1 MPGQVK
7 AIIPDKFNKAAML
20 EVLNTEFAKYAP
32 FLTKDFERTT
42 TNWKGEKPKFTP
54 VVIKG
59 KVETGE
65 MTLQVRVTG
74 PKKGRDKWK
83 WLNEGTDP
91 HIIRPKGTGYPLQF
105 KTGYT
110 AGSKPGS
117 TFTIRGGATGP
128 EVKAM
133 EVHHPGFPA
142 RGWSDLIIKEHETP
156 FYRWMKAAM
165 ERAARES
172 GHAIK

>member
-7 AIIPDKFNKAAML
+7 AIIPGKFDKKAML

-42 TNWKGEKPKFTP
+42 TNWQGEKPKFTP

-83 WLNEGTDP
+83 WLNEGTSP
-91 HIIRPKGTGYPLQF
+91 HVIKPKGNYPLRF
-105 KTGYT
+105 KSGYT
-110 AGSKPGS
+110 AGSKPNQ
-117 TFTIRGGATGP
+117 TFTIRGSSFGP
-128 EVKAM
+128 EIRAN

-165 ERAARES
+165 ERAAQAS
-172 GHAIK
+172 GHAMK